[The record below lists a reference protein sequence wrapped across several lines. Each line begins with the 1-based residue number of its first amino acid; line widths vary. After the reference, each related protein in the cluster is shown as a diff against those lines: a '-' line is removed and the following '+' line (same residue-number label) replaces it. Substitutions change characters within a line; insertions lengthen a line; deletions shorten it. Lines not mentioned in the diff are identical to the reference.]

1 MRKMRKPHRGR
12 TALDTRLEE
21 QEAANKAI
29 GEAINQR
36 KQRHEEKQQM
46 ENEEAELC
54 KALREVIEVNEST
67 SAEEDSGKSE
77 AAEGKRSVQGA
88 REIR

>member
-29 GEAINQR
+29 GEAINKR

-46 ENEEAELC
+46 EKEEAELC
-54 KALREVIEVNEST
+54 KALREVIEFPENQSPEESCP
-67 SAEEDSGKSE
+67 E
-77 AAEGKRSVQGA
+77 ADETRQ
-88 REIR
+88 